1 MAPVHRLFIGTISI
15 ISSETETNLTETFKI
30 VIPMAGWGTRMRPH
44 TYSKPKPLVSVAGK
58 TSLEHLL
65 DMFKT
70 MPNPDNI
77 EYVFIV
83 GPYLGETQIPECIKI
98 KYPEIKAHYVVQH
111 EMKGQSHALWLA
123 REYLHGPMQ
132 MVFSDTLI
140 ETDFSFL
147 ADETSDSVAWVMPVP
162 DPRRFGVAEL
172 GEDGYVKRFIEKP
185 QTMENNLVIAGC
197 YYFKEGRD
205 LVAAVEE
212 QMTRNMTLKNEFFLA
227 DAMSIM
233 IERGTKIRVHEI
245 STWLDTGTIE
255 ATLETNKI
263 LLDRGAANFTED
275 ETRGITKI
283 IAPSFVDPSA
293 EISEAVIGPHA
304 SIGANC
310 KISQAVIQESIVE
323 EGTEI
328 KRTALVN
335 SLIGRNCYVEGQPN
349 KEEPMSLNI
358 GDSSSVVAK

>member
-1 MAPVHRLFIGTISI
+1 M
-15 ISSETETNLTETFKI
+15 TETFKI

-58 TSLEHLL
+58 TTLEHLM
-65 DMFKT
+65 DMFET
-70 MPNPDNI
+70 MPNPENL

-83 GPYLGETQIPECIKI
+83 GPFLGEMQIPDFIAE
-98 KYPEIKAHYVVQH
+98 KYPDINAHYIVQN

-147 ADETSDSVAWVMPVP
+147 ADETADSVAWVMPVP

-172 GEDGYVKRFIEKP
+172 GEDGFVKRFIEKP
-185 QTMENNLVIAGC
+185 KTKENNLVIAGC
-197 YYFKEGRD
+197 YYFKEAKE
-205 LVAAVEE
+205 LLSAIEE
-212 QMTRNMTLKNEFFLA
+212 QMERNVTLKNEYFLA

-245 STWLDTGTIE
+245 STWLDAGTIE
-255 ATLETNKI
+255 ATLETNQI
-263 LLDRGAANFTED
+263 LLDKHGSSIEAAKFD
-275 ETRGITKI
+275 DDVKI
-283 IAPSFVDPSA
+283 IDPVA
-293 EISEAVIGPHA
+293 IGEGVEISNSTIGPHA

-310 KISQAVIQESIVE
+310 RISNSTIAESIVE
-323 EGTEI
+323 ADCEI
-328 KRTALVN
+328 EDAVLEKSMV
-335 SLIGRNCYVEGQPN
+335 GRQARVKGRGDGHVLQ
-349 KEEPMSLNI
+349 LNV
-358 GDSSSVVAK
+358 GDTREVVA

>member
-1 MAPVHRLFIGTISI
+1 
-15 ISSETETNLTETFKI
+15 
-30 VIPMAGWGTRMRPH
+30 MAGWGTRMRPH
-44 TYSKPKPLVSVAGK
+44 TYSRPKPLVNVAGK
-58 TSLEHLL
+58 TTLEHLL

-70 MPNPDNI
+70 MPNPENL

-83 GPYLGETQIPECIKI
+83 SPFLGEMHIPDFIKEN
-98 KYPEIKAHYVVQH
+98 YPDIKAHYVVQH

-147 ADETSDSVAWVMPVP
+147 ATETADSVAWVMPVP

-172 GEDGYVKRFIEKP
+172 GDDGFVKRFIEKP

-197 YYFKEGRD
+197 YYFKEGKE
-205 LVAAVEE
+205 LVAAIEE
-212 QMTRNMTLKNEFFLA
+212 QMERNVSLKNEYFLA

-233 IERGTKIRVHEI
+233 IEHGTKIRVHEI
-245 STWLDTGTIE
+245 STWLDTGTID
-255 ATLETNKI
+255 ATLDTNKI
-263 LLDRGAANFTED
+263 LLDRGAANVKKD
-275 ETRGITKI
+275 ETRDSVKI
-283 IAPSFVDPSA
+283 IAPSFVHPSA

-310 KISQAVIQESIVE
+310 KISQAVIQESVIG
-323 EGTEI
+323 EGTQI
-328 KRTALVN
+328 KQTAIDQLVDRLQLLCGRTTGQ
-335 SLIGRNCYVEGQPN
+335 GRNHVTEHRR
-349 KEEPMSLNI
+349 
-358 GDSSSVVAK
+358 